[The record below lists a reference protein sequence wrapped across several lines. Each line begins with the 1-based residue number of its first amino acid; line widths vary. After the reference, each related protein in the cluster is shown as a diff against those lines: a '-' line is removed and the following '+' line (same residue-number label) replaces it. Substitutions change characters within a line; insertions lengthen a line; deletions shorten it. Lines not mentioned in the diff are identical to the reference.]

1 MLLDLTAIL
10 LIVILSFIF
19 CYKDNNYSCQVS
31 HIIIGLSVI
40 VFYKLAKWI
49 QLNIYI
55 KSEKSE
61 NNKKQLETFQNSTAN
76 LINDFINGNQQ
87 GIISQAQATTLS
99 QNELSIYN
107 NKLQQ
112 LIDSLQQLNA
122 NSQQSTLSPEISSN
136 PANLNKLDLEATQQ
150 YQMFVIDYLN
160 NQLNN
165 AKDII
170 NQQNVANVSSN
181 YKPIKVYSSC
191 VISNANGTNSIQEIP
206 VNSNSTISGGNSPA
220 QQIFQ
225 TTSQSSATNP
235 SVPVLQQQ
243 MQQQSRFINTPVVG
257 SSTNPLNLS
266 AQTGVLGDL
275 VNKVLSGG
283 SVNLNIK

>member
-1 MLLDLTAIL
+1 M
-10 LIVILSFIF
+10 
-19 CYKDNNYSCQVS
+19 
-31 HIIIGLSVI
+31 
-40 VFYKLAKWI
+40 
-49 QLNIYI
+49 
-55 KSEKSE
+55 
-61 NNKKQLETFQNSTAN
+61 ETFQNSTAN

-99 QNELSIYN
+99 QNELSVYN

-122 NSQQSTLSPEISSN
+122 NSQQSTLLPEISSN

-206 VNSNSTISGGNSPA
+206 VNSNTTISGGNSPA

-225 TTSQSSATNP
+225 ATSQSSATNP

-243 MQQQSRFINTPVVG
+243 MQQQSRFINTPLIG
-257 SSTNPLNLS
+257 SQTNPLNLS

>member
-40 VFYKLAKWI
+40 VFYKLAKYI

-122 NSQQSTLSPEISSN
+122 NSQQSTISPEISSN

-191 VISNANGTNSIQEIP
+191 VISNANGTNSIQESP
-206 VNSNSTISGGNSPA
+206 VNSNTTNIGTSSA

-243 MQQQSRFINTPVVG
+243 QQQQQSRFINTPFIG
-257 SSTNPLNLS
+257 SSNNPLNLS
-266 AQTGVLGDL
+266 AQSGVLGDL